1 MSDGVFQAQ
10 VEEKIQVGMSAKSNH
25 RSALRS
31 DVAVLIAGHVMDFAG
46 VEVFPAGDDLVV
58 SAVEVAAIGVK
69 KKLSIGITNAG
80 ICNVEIHIP
89 EFIIN
94 IRRATI
100 KIYNRTGKAGIR
112 LAVFT
117 E

>member
-1 MSDGVFQAQ
+1 MFQD
-10 VEEKIQVGMSAKSNH
+10 ISPI
-25 RSALRS
+25 
-31 DVAVLIAGHVMDFAG
+31 LIIIGIFPRVKPFSIFHNFILPIEDFNT
-46 VEVFPAGDDLVV
+46 
-58 SAVEVAAIGVK
+58 IGVK